1 MEEEKKYFGSWFVW
15 VVILLIGALVV
26 FTCLD
31 YVGIIGRTVV
41 ERKVFEQSY
50 QKKAAD
56 SDSLSTYDAQ
66 LSILRR
72 RLRREDL
79 SREERDNIQAQI
91 DAITI
96 LKSTKSN

>member
-1 MEEEKKYFGSWFVW
+1 MDEEKKYLGKWWVW
-15 VVILLIGALVV
+15 ILVLLIFTAVV

-50 QKKAAD
+50 QKRA
-56 SDSLSTYDAQ
+56 SDEDALSTYDSQ
-66 LSILRR
+66 ISILQR
-72 RLRREDL
+72 RLRKEGLTQDE
-79 SREERDNIQAQI
+79 REEIQAQI

-96 LKSTKSN
+96 LKSSKGN